1 MKLYE
6 HWAENIATSDENLSA
21 LNKLFQQSKLPSLGK
36 DIFTVSTLHGPT
48 GALFSVVTE
57 DNTVKIKRNEV
68 EVSNNFTDNDI
79 VKTSITTEALY
90 DINTQF
96 GEDGVELLSNYL
108 KGLAND
114 FENTKTL
121 EFIDTNAVSKDS
133 LTLSNE
139 SPEYVWQAISNH
151 VTKLVLEMNMK
162 NIRTYEAF
170 VVLPYKL
177 AASIMSLF
185 ADLHNSELADKT
197 RLFVGRS
204 GFTEWYIN
212 PDPSEETNVYVGLK
226 DSGGTGR
233 GCANF
238 SEYINTITYA
248 VNPDSGEP
256 HYFIWDR
263 FALTMNPSH
272 TETNPMLVKFEIS
285 QE

>member
-36 DIFTVSTLHGPT
+36 AIFTVSTLHGPT

-57 DNTVKIKRNEV
+57 NDTVKIKRNEV
-68 EVSNNFTDNDI
+68 EVSNNFTEDDV

-90 DINTQF
+90 DVKTQF
-96 GEDGVELLSNYL
+96 GEDGIELLSNYL

-114 FENTKTL
+114 FENTKVLDFL
-121 EFIDTNAVSKDS
+121 ENNASSKDD
-133 LTLSNE
+133 LTLSGS
-139 SPEYVWQAISNH
+139 SPDYVWQTISNH

-212 PDPSEETNVYVGLK
+212 PDPNEETTVYVGLK
-226 DSGGTGR
+226 DTNMEGR
-233 GCANF
+233 GCAHF

-248 VNPDSGEP
+248 VEPKNGES
-256 HYFIWDR
+256 YCFIWDR

-272 TETNPMLVKFEIS
+272 TATNPMLVKFGVL